1 MSILPV
7 KQDSKRIEPSSE
19 LLKFAIDRSMD
30 AIFFMDPDARFV
42 YANRAACRNLRYS
55 MDELFSMTL
64 HDIDTNLSPEEC
76 HRHWI
81 NLKERGSVLFQAHY
95 QRKSGTQMAVEVL
108 SNYIQFKGQE
118 YNCSFVRNIAGRK
131 RIENAIRLGRKELE
145 RTLDAISD
153 WVCLIDL
160 HSKIL
165 RTNRQAEQISGLSL
179 RSIIGQTCCKIM
191 HGNEI
196 TIPECPLPI
205 MINTGKRESIEFQLP
220 DGRWTMITVDPVR
233 NERGH
238 ITGAVHS
245 VRDITD
251 RKTNEHK
258 QKKRLGDLNT
268 AIQKRKSLS
277 GILPVCSGC
286 KKIRDDQGL
295 WNPIE
300 LYIGSRSEA
309 EFNHSICPDCAKIL
323 YPYLDF
329 YDEYGLLINQR

>member
-1 MSILPV
+1 MGILSV

-19 LLKFAIDRSMD
+19 LLKFAIDHSMD
-30 AIFFMDPDARFV
+30 AIFFMDPDARLV

-55 MDELFSMTL
+55 MDKLFSMTV
-64 HDIDTNLSPEEC
+64 HDIDTNLSPEEW
-76 HRHWI
+76 HRHWT
-81 NLKERGSVLFQAHY
+81 NLKEKGSVLFQTHY
-95 QRKSGTQMAVEVL
+95 QRKGGTRIPVEVL

-118 YNCSFVRNIAGRK
+118 YNCSFARNITGRK
-131 RIENAIRLGRKELE
+131 RIENVIRLGRKELE

-191 HGNEI
+191 HGNEK

-205 MINTGKRESIEFQLP
+205 MIKTGKRESLEFQLP
-220 DGRWTMITVDPVR
+220 NRRWTQITVDPVR
-233 NERGH
+233 DERGQ

-251 RKTNEHK
+251 QKELEHK
-258 QKKRLGDLNT
+258 QIKRLGDLND
-268 AIQKRKSLS
+268 AIKKQKTLS
-277 GILPVCSGC
+277 GILPVCTGC
-286 KKIRDDQGL
+286 KKIRDDQDL
-295 WNPIE
+295 WHPIE
-300 LYIGSRSEA
+300 LYIGSRSKA
-309 EFNHSICPDCAKIL
+309 EFSHSICPDCAEIL
-323 YPYLDF
+323 YPYLDL
-329 YDEYGLLINQR
+329 YDK

>member
-1 MSILPV
+1 MGILSA
-7 KQDSKRIEPSSE
+7 KQDANRIKSSSE
-19 LLKFAIDRSMD
+19 FIKFAIDRSMD
-30 AIFFMDPDARFV
+30 AVFFMDLDARFV

-64 HDIDTNLSPEEC
+64 HDIDTNLSPEEW
-76 HRHWI
+76 HRHWT
-81 NLKERGSVLFQAHY
+81 NLKEKGSVLFQTHY
-95 QRKSGTQMAVEVL
+95 QRKGGTRIPVEVL

-118 YNCSFVRNIAGRK
+118 YNCSFIRNITGRK
-131 RIENAIRLGRKELE
+131 RIETVIKLGRKELE

-191 HGNEI
+191 HGNEK

-205 MINTGKRESIEFQLP
+205 MVKTGKRESIEFQLS

-233 NERGH
+233 DERGH
-238 ITGAVHS
+238 IIGAVHF
-245 VRDITD
+245 VRDITA
-251 RKTNEHK
+251 RKENEHK
-258 QKKRLGDLNT
+258 QKKRLGDLGI
-268 AIQKRKSLS
+268 AIQKQKTLS
-277 GILPVCSGC
+277 GILPICSGC

-300 LYIGSRSEA
+300 LYIGNRSEA
-309 EFNHSICPDCAKIL
+309 EFSHSICPDCAKIL
-323 YPYLDF
+323 YPYLDL
-329 YDEYGLLINQR
+329 YDE